1 MGTEGNDP
9 SSLGKIGLV
18 LSGGGVRAAVFHLG
32 VLRLLADRGALERVS
47 VLSTVSGGSLV
58 SAAVITASSM
68 RWPGSSLYRERIFP
82 ELRQLLTTRDLFSLG
97 ALGWRGVAR
106 HRSRLLHHRAEIL
119 TDLLD
124 RQWNIK
130 TDLND
135 LPETPTWWINTTCIE
150 TGKNW
155 RFSKR
160 EMGDWRFG
168 RHYEPRFPLA
178 RAVAASAAVPYA
190 IGALRFDLP
199 KAGWYRTDPA
209 TRKPLEAASPSLA
222 AVNLWDGG
230 AYENLGLEPVYKIDR
245 GLVDCDFLI
254 CSDASGPLGMAS
266 PTPPLANLLKG
277 RLATPRLFSI
287 ASDQIRALRSRML
300 VGAIM
305 RGEVQ
310 GVLVRMGNSNRN
322 LDLKAGRNASPSDY
336 DAFSSEENVDS
347 VANYPTDLNAVT
359 TDAFDRISRHG
370 YEVAERTLTNYHA
383 AHFPAPLQTGT

>member
-1 MGTEGNDP
+1 MATERNAP
-9 SSLGKIGLV
+9 SSIGKIGLV

-32 VLRLLADRGALERVS
+32 VLRLLADCRALEQVS
-47 VLSTVSGGSLV
+47 ILSTVSGGSLV
-58 SAAVITASSM
+58 TAAVMSAGSM
-68 RWPGSSLYRERIFP
+68 RWPSSALYLERIFP
-82 ELRQLLTTRDLFSLG
+82 ELRQLLTTRDLFSLR
-97 ALGWRGVAR
+97 ALGWCGVAR
-106 HRSRLLHHRAEIL
+106 HRSHVLRHRAEIL

-130 TDLND
+130 ANLSD

-168 RHYEPRFPLA
+168 RHYEPHFALA

-199 KAGWYRTDPA
+199 NAGWYRTDPA
-209 TRKPLEAASPSLA
+209 SRKPLEAASPSLA

-230 AYENLGLEPVYKIDR
+230 AYENLGLEPVYKSDR

-254 CSDASGPLGMAS
+254 CSDASGPLAMAS
-266 PTPPLANLLKG
+266 PTPLVANLLNG

-300 VGAIM
+300 IGAIT

-322 LDLKAGRNASPSDY
+322 LDLKADRFASPSDY
-336 DAFSSEENVDS
+336 DAFSSEDDVES

-359 TDAFDRISRHG
+359 PESFDRISRHG
-370 YEVAERTLTNYHA
+370 YEVAERTLSIYQA
-383 AHFPAPLQTGT
+383 SRFSGSLS